1 MFVQG
6 PSWNLRVLVGLVCFT
21 MIIIIYFKLAPR
33 RWCLYSLINKNVWF
47 LNGIMWIL
55 VDFRSSKS
63 FLGVPRY
70 SWVFL
75 DVLWFSCTKSSK
87 TRKEHIT
94 LKTICEHFCRH
105 EINQTSKTLKSQL
118 ALKAFCSTAFRT
130 EHIFTKLSNSTKKFC
145 IGFGW
150 DPNFKGT

>member
-1 MFVQG
+1 MV
-6 PSWNLRVLVGLVCFT
+6 
-21 MIIIIYFKLAPR
+21 FK
-33 RWCLYSLINKNVWF
+33 WYY
-47 LNGIMWIL
+47 

-63 FLGVPRY
+63 FLGVPR
-70 SWVFL
+70 
-75 DVLWFSCTKSSK
+75 FSCTKSSK

-150 DPNFKGT
+150 DPNFKGTYSFILYILLYINWLMLEFLYTVPSSRSFYRQLSLIIVI